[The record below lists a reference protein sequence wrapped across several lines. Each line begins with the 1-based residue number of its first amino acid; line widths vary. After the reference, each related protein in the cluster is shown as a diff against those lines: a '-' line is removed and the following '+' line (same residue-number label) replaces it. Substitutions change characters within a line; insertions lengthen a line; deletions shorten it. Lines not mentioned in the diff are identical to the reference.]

1 MIEIQQMIVKAK
13 INGAFSETNQDI
25 INTVNDLIKSY
36 IANNTIL
43 NKMERSE
50 VIEECIEVVFDKIA
64 QNIRS

>member
-13 INGAFSETNQDI
+13 INEAFSETNQDI

-36 IANNTIL
+36 IANNNIL